1 MTAQISQIR
10 TAADGTGKFRPTEQ
24 NGGIVRACP
33 DEGLLRSVARSV
45 PPRECCS
52 LPNISRFPA
61 VLPASVRDLLYAE
74 VAVRQAAPSM
84 VEMTSAVH
92 RPDGGIAPLDLIG
105 MPLRVN
111 RSASLINDHVL
122 AGVVPIQL
130 SDS

>member
-1 MTAQISQIR
+1 
-10 TAADGTGKFRPTEQ
+10 
-24 NGGIVRACP
+24 
-33 DEGLLRSVARSV
+33 
-45 PPRECCS
+45 
-52 LPNISRFPA
+52 
-61 VLPASVRDLLYAE
+61 
-74 VAVRQAAPSM
+74 M